1 MRWSSSERSLLSVL
15 PSQRLSVSFNGT
27 FLGNGSD
34 DSDFWNGSAWN
45 RSRAETEPD
54 LEGAESAGDNWW
66 GLLAVMLVVATAAG
80 NILVCLAISWERRL
94 QNVTNYF
101 LMSLAITDLMVA
113 VLVMP
118 LGILNLVRVGPPG
131 TTAPEASSE
140 PKEGKG
146 NNESEDPKK
155 ALLET
160 ESSTQESDGV
170 SLLSDSLDET
180 KIGPETRCKTKQ
192 PESDALKDKTET
204 QLSIFDKSKVDLE
217 QIIDAITKKKSTNL
231 RDRER
236 MKELIE
242 KMGKEYKRVENDLV
256 TTLTALNKIGG
267 VANRAPPKS
276 SKAGAPSDKAGSS
289 NTREGAVSPP
299 LASGTGNPKGGT
311 AEGQSTAVIL
321 HTGRPPTAPMP
332 PPKAPTHELEVQGP
346 QGPGQA
352 RERPELMLR
361 GLVSFFL
368 NTSNVED

>member
-1 MRWSSSERSLLSVL
+1 M
-15 PSQRLSVSFNGT
+15 
-27 FLGNGSD
+27 
-34 DSDFWNGSAWN
+34 
-45 RSRAETEPD
+45 
-54 LEGAESAGDNWW
+54 
-66 GLLAVMLVVATAAG
+66 
-80 NILVCLAISWERRL
+80 
-94 QNVTNYF
+94 
-101 LMSLAITDLMVA
+101 
-113 VLVMP
+113 
-118 LGILNLVRVGPPG
+118 
-131 TTAPEASSE
+131 
-140 PKEGKG
+140 
-146 NNESEDPKK
+146 
-155 ALLET
+155 
-160 ESSTQESDGV
+160 
-170 SLLSDSLDET
+170 LSDSLDET